1 MVIAP
6 YKCIVAANGSFPVLP
21 LALDLIRDASV
32 LIACDGA
39 AASLHQRG
47 FVPDA
52 IVGDCDSLPAGLRKL
67 YADRLHIESEQETND
82 LTKAIRF
89 AYASGHRE
97 ALIVGATGL
106 REDHT
111 LGNISLLAEY
121 ARLLDRVE
129 MLTDYGLLTPILQ
142 TTTLSSEKGQQ
153 VSLFSLRPDVEISVA
168 GLRWP
173 VSRRKLTAWWQ
184 GTLNEALGDT
194 FTVSFDGANEVII
207 YRSFALKGNILV

>member
-1 MVIAP
+1 
-6 YKCIVAANGSFPVLP
+6 
-21 LALDLIRDASV
+21 
-32 LIACDGA
+32 
-39 AASLHQRG
+39 
-47 FVPDA
+47 VPDA
-52 IVGDCDSLPAGLRKL
+52 IVGDCDSLPARLRKL

-82 LTKAIRF
+82 LTKALRF

-121 ARLLDRVE
+121 ALLLDRVE

-142 TTTLSSEKGQQ
+142 PATLSSEKGQQ
-153 VSLFSLRPDVEISVA
+153 VSLFSLRPEVEISVA

-184 GTLNEALGDT
+184 GTLNEALGET

-207 YRSFALKGNILV
+207 YRLFMPGSLPTTGR